1 MIDANPFLRELQT
14 KCKKQQWLTLLFS
27 SLIIGLLV
35 RMATDLLTST
45 IIRTVGSVVATFW
58 GWGGLIVTGT
68 QPMIHIRKKYN
79 FSLNDV
85 QKKKKS
91 ILKDL
96 KYKKI

>member
-1 MIDANPFLRELQT
+1 MINANPFLRELQT
-14 KCKKQQWLTLLFS
+14 KCKKQQWRTLLFS

-68 QPMIHIRKKYN
+68 QPIHIRKKYN
-79 FSLNDV
+79 SLNDV
-85 QKKKKS
+85 QKMKNK
-91 ILKDL
+91 
-96 KYKKI
+96 